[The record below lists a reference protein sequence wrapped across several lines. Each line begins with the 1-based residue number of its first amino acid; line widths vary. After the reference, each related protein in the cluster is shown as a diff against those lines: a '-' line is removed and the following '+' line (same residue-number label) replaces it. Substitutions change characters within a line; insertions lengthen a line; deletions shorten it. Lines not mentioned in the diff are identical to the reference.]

1 MLIKSQEIESFQV
14 DDFIERALAED
25 LASGDRTTEALIP
38 PDQIGRVVIIA
49 KSEGILAGVQIAISV
64 WSRLDPNISVI
75 SALRDGSSLRPV
87 DSSSHNN
94 GSVIAEIEGEVST
107 LLKGERTAI
116 NILQHMSGIATETRK
131 FVDAVKGHD
140 VRIVDTRKTAP
151 GLRSIQ
157 KYAVRIGGGSNH
169 RQNLGDGVLIK
180 DNHLAALSNEG
191 IGLVEIVRRARS
203 NTPHTLKIE
212 VEVETIDQVSEALC
226 AQADILLLDNM
237 SISTMQ
243 KAVNLI
249 DGRAITEA
257 SGNVSLDNVREIAA
271 TGVDMISIG
280 RLTHSVKALDMS
292 LELIK

>member
-107 LLKGERTAI
+107 FLKGERTAI

-140 VRIVDTRKTAP
+140 VQIVDTRKTAP

-191 IGLVEIVRRARS
+191 IGLMEIVRRARS

-212 VEVETIDQVSEALC
+212 VEVETIDQVSEALS

-249 DGRAITEA
+249 DRRAITEA

>member
-1 MLIKSQEIESFQV
+1 MESHGLESFQV
-14 DDFIERALAED
+14 DDVIERALAED
-25 LASGDRTTEALIP
+25 LASGDRTTEAIIP
-38 PDQIGRVVIIA
+38 TDRTGRVVIIP
-49 KSEGILAGVQIAISV
+49 KSKGILAGVKIAISV
-64 WSRLDPNISVI
+64 WSRLNPNITVI
-75 SALRDGSSLRPV
+75 SALRDGSLLCPA

-94 GSVIAEIEGEVST
+94 GSIIAEIEGEVST

-116 NILQHMSGIATETRK
+116 NILQHMSGIATETRR

-140 VRIVDTRKTAP
+140 VRIVDTRKTVP

-157 KYAVRIGGGSNH
+157 KYAVRVGGGSNH

-212 VEVETIDQVSEALC
+212 VEVETIDQVSEALS
-226 AQADILLLDNM
+226 AKADILLLDNM
-237 SISTMQ
+237 PIATMQ
-243 KAVNLI
+243 KAITLI

-257 SGNVSLDNVREIAA
+257 SGNVSLENVREIAA

-280 RLTHSVKALDMS
+280 RLTHSVKALDIS
-292 LELIK
+292 LDWIK